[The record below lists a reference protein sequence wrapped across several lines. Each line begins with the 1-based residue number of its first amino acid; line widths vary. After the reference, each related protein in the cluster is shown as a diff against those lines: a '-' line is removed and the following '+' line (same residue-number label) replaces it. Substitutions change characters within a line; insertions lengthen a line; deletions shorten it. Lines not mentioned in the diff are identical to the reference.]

1 MRLSQKYK
9 ATNWMR
15 QSLPK
20 NYQNPCTKNS
30 EAWKFQEE
38 CMKWYMFDVN
48 HAGSSVPLHS
58 SAYSQNH
65 VAMLNFGRV
74 LFHDS
79 TNRVCFI
86 LLCNNKCGCH
96 CIRFSA
102 RLLFVSKVCRSAYEM
117 VSESTNK
124 TFKHTKRAWFFWYCF
139 WLVVV
144 VVGAVIIIIMAVTVT
159 VVRDVVWSAKS

>member
-1 MRLSQKYK
+1 MRLSQKCK

-38 CMKWYMFDVN
+38 CMKWYMFDVEYAASN
-48 HAGSSVPLHS
+48 VPLHS
-58 SAYSQNH
+58 SAHSQNL

-74 LFHDS
+74 IPQTVYALFYYVIINVGVIAYAVANDCCS
-79 TNRVCFI
+79 I
-86 LLCNNKCGCH
+86 P
-96 CIRFSA
+96 
-102 RLLFVSKVCRSAYEM
+102 KVCRSAYEM
-117 VSESTNK
+117 ASESTNK

-144 VVGAVIIIIMAVTVT
+144 VVGAVIIIITVVVT
-159 VVRDVVWSAKS
+159 VVVDVVWSAKS

>member
-1 MRLSQKYK
+1 MRCDWVKNARQRK
-9 ATNWMR
+9 R
-15 QSLPK
+15 QSLSK

-48 HAGSSVPLHS
+48 HVVSNVPLHS
-58 SAYSQNH
+58 SAYSPNH
-65 VAMLNFGRV
+65 VTMLNFGRV

-79 TNRVCFI
+79 TDRVRFI

-96 CIRFSA
+96 CIRCIA

-117 VSESTNK
+117 ASETTNK

-144 VVGAVIIIIMAVTVT
+144 VGVVIINVVVT
-159 VVRDVVWSAKS
+159 VVVDVVWSAKS

>member
-1 MRLSQKYK
+1 MRLSQKCK

-20 NYQNPCTKNS
+20 NYQNLCNKNS

-38 CMKWYMFDVN
+38 CMKWYMFDVEYAASN
-48 HAGSSVPLHS
+48 VPLHS
-58 SAYSQNH
+58 SAHSQNP

-74 LFHDS
+74 ILHDS
-79 TNRVCFI
+79 TDRVRFI

-96 CIRFSA
+96 CIRCSA
-102 RLLFVSKVCRSAYEM
+102 RLFFIPKVCRSAYEM
-117 VSESTNK
+117 ASESTNK

-144 VVGAVIIIIMAVTVT
+144 VVGVVIIIITVVVT
-159 VVRDVVWSAKS
+159 VVVDVVWSAKS